1 MFIEKKHK
9 LIRCRCFSIGF
20 VIVVVLFAS
29 VVKGEEIKSGNTSL
43 RLNQAQQRI
52 SPGARPSAS
61 YIGIA
66 IQDIEMS
73 NLDAQSLP
81 IEGAV
86 IKQVSENS
94 PASEAG
100 FEQGD
105 IVVEF
110 DQQRIRSSRQMS
122 RLVKETPPGRTV
134 EAIVVRDG
142 SRVQLDVTPELG
154 KVTNFK
160 GPLSQDFSRIERHQ
174 HRRRQFLPKIRQKR
188 GQVFRAEPQFN
199 PRPKR
204 FGVRAIKLTSQIS
217 TYFGVENGVLVMSVA
232 ADSVAA
238 EAGLKAGD
246 IITELNSSMVND
258 VRDLL
263 RHIRTIDSGVTFKIS
278 VVRDRSTKIFD
289 GRFKKEKRP
298 RRRHQNGPLI

>member
-1 MFIEKKHK
+1 MVVEKKYK
-9 LIRCRCFSIGF
+9 LIRKWCFSIGF
-20 VIVVVLFAS
+20 SIAVVLFAS
-29 VVKGEEIKSGNTSL
+29 VVKGEEIKPGNPFL

-61 YIGIA
+61 YIGIS

-73 NLDAQSLP
+73 NFDTQDIP
-81 IEGAV
+81 VEGAV

-110 DQQRIRSSRQMS
+110 DRQRIRSSRQMS
-122 RLVKETPPGRTV
+122 RFVKETPPGRTV
-134 EAIVVRDG
+134 EVIVVRNG
-142 SRVQLDVTPELG
+142 SRVQLDVTPELR
-154 KVTNFK
+154 KVVRLK
-160 GPLSQDFSRIERHQ
+160 GPLSQDFSRVERHQ
-174 HRRRQFLPKIRQKR
+174 HRRRQFLPKVRQKR
-188 GQVFRAEPQFN
+188 DQMLRAEPQFN

-204 FGVRAIKLTSQIS
+204 FGVRAVKLTAQIS
-217 TYFGVENGVLVMSVA
+217 TYFGVENGVLVMNVSGG
-232 ADSVAA
+232 SVAA

-246 IITELNSSMVND
+246 IITELNGSMVNN

-263 RHIRTIDSGVTFKIS
+263 RHIIAVDSGVTFKIS
-278 VVRDRSTKIFD
+278 VVRDRSTQLFE
-289 GRFKKEKRP
+289 GRFKEEKRP
-298 RRRHQNGPLI
+298 IRRRRNIPLI